1 MSFDIATGIICI
13 VFFAIFISATF
24 GFGDA
29 LISMPL
35 LTMVIGGADTAP
47 LVALLSTLTS
57 GIIFW
62 RDRRNVAW
70 RRLLPLLSAAILA
83 MPFGF
88 WLARSFDEQS
98 MKIYLGAV
106 IVIFSVY
113 NIFIKPL
120 LTASAL
126 RPAIDGS
133 EQRQIIDPKAIFFGG
148 LSGIF
153 GGAYNISG
161 PPVVLYGTIS
171 AWSPAVFSATLQGFF
186 FPLSASVVV
195 MRATWGQYHP
205 QIGYYFFL
213 ALPVLLLATFVGR
226 YANSKIDNPAKF
238 QKIIHIMLIFI
249 GATLIFN

>member
-1 MSFDIATGIICI
+1 MNPGIAIGIICI

-35 LTMVIGGADTAP
+35 LTLLIGGADTAP
-47 LVALLSTLTS
+47 LVALLSTFTS

-88 WLARSFDEQS
+88 WLARSFDEQT
-98 MKIYLGAV
+98 MKIYLG
-106 IVIFSVY
+106 IVIIMFSSY
-113 NIFIKPL
+113 NIFIKPFL
-120 LTASAL
+120 A
-126 RPAIDGS
+126 PATDTPAC
-133 EQRQIIDPKAIFFGG
+133 EEPNFDPKALFFGG
-148 LSGIF
+148 LSGVF

-161 PPVVLYGTIS
+161 PPVVLYGTIA

-205 QIGYYFFL
+205 QIGYYFLL
-213 ALPVLLLATFVGR
+213 ALPVLLIATFIGR
-226 YANSKIDNPAKF
+226 HVNRKIENPARF

>member
-1 MSFDIATGIICI
+1 MNLDIATGIICI

-35 LTMVIGGADTAP
+35 LTLLIGGADTAP
-47 LVALLSTLTS
+47 LVALLSTFTS

-70 RRLLPLLSAAILA
+70 RRLLPLLAAAILA

-88 WLARSFDEQS
+88 WLARSFDEQT
-98 MKIYLGAV
+98 MKIYLG
-106 IVIFSVY
+106 IVIIIFSSY
-113 NIFIKPL
+113 NIFIKPFL
-120 LTASAL
+120 AAATLP
-126 RPAIDGS
+126 PAIDGS
-133 EQRQIIDPKAIFFGG
+133 EQRQTIDPKALFFGG
-148 LSGIF
+148 LSGVF

-161 PPVVLYGTIS
+161 PPVVLYGTIA

-186 FPLSASVVV
+186 FPLSASVVL

-205 QIGYYFFL
+205 QIGYYFLL
-213 ALPVLLLATFVGR
+213 ALPVLLIATFIGR
-226 YANSKIDNPAKF
+226 HANRKIENPARF